1 MLVDCAKRLTGVDY
15 LRKSGKMEVFMYESN
30 RDQVRGGRTPLMAPN
45 LTNRA
50 ATAVLRSV
58 FALVGFSCCTFPGWA
73 QTQPQLPDGD
83 GKETIQKACG
93 SCHALTTVTNAGH
106 NRQEWTSVLNM
117 MVTAGAPV
125 PKAQIATVTDYLATN
140 FPERPAPD
148 AVVIPGTVEVS
159 IKEWQVPTAGSR
171 PHDPTLAPDGSVWY
185 TGQMANVL
193 GRFDPKTQQFKEY
206 PLKTPGSGP
215 HGLVPDKDGNIWFT
229 ANFKAYIGK
238 LDPKTGNVTE
248 YPMPDP
254 QAKDPHTLLFAPNG
268 NIYFTVQGG
277 NMLGRLNP
285 KTGEVKVVNSPTLK
299 SNPYGMVVSSK
310 GVPFFVEFGSNK
322 VASLDPDTLAI
333 HEYVLPHVD
342 SHPRRVAIT
351 PDDVIWYSDYSRGYL
366 GRLDPKTGQMTE
378 WTSPGGPR
386 SRPYGITAVGDVIW
400 YSESN
405 TKPNTV
411 VRFDPRT
418 EKFQTWII
426 PSGGGVVRNMVPT
439 PDGNLWLACSGVNG
453 IAFVEVKNSTKASSL
468 K

>member
-1 MLVDCAKRLTGVDY
+1 MHD
-15 LRKSGKMEVFMYESN
+15 SN
-30 RDQVRGGRTPLMAPN
+30 CNQVRRGRNPFGAPYRWN
-45 LTNRA
+45 WAVA
-50 ATAVLRSV
+50 AGWRS
-58 FALVGFSCCTFPGWA
+58 FLALAAFTLCVVAGWA
-73 QTQPQLPDGD
+73 QTQPQLPDGN

-93 SCHALTTVTNAGH
+93 SRHALTTVTNAGH

-125 PKAQIATVTDYLATN
+125 PKDQIATVTDYLAKN

-148 AVVIPGTVEVS
+148 AVVIPGSVEVS

-171 PHDPTLAPDGSVWY
+171 PHDPAFAPDGSVWY

-206 PLKTPGSGP
+206 TLKTPGSGP

-277 NMLGRLNP
+277 NMVGRLNP

-299 SNPYGMVVSSK
+299 SNPYGMVVSSQ

-351 PDDVIWYSDYSRGYL
+351 PDDVM
-366 GRLDPKTGQMTE
+366 MTE
-378 WTSPGGPR
+378 WASPGGPR

-411 VRFDPRT
+411 VRFDPKT

-453 IAFVEVKNSTKASSL
+453 IAFVEVKDSAKTSSL
-468 K
+468 N

>member
-1 MLVDCAKRLTGVDY
+1 MR
-15 LRKSGKMEVFMYESN
+15 RSS
-30 RDQVRGGRTPLMAPN
+30 GRTGRNHGVAETVNQRNQAAAARRPLILAV
-45 LTNRA
+45 A
-50 ATAVLRSV
+50 AFL
-58 FALVGFSCCTFPGWA
+58 CCTQPGLA
-73 QTQPQLPDGD
+73 QTQPALPEGA
-83 GKETIQKACG
+83 GKETVQKACA
-93 SCHALTTVTNAGH
+93 SCHALSTITNAGH
-106 NRQEWTSVLNM
+106 NREEWTSVLHM

-125 PKAQIATVTDYLATN
+125 PKDQIPAVTDYLAKN
-140 FPERPAPD
+140 FPERPAPE
-148 AVVIPGTVEVS
+148 AVVIPGSVEVS

-171 PHDPTLAPDGSVWY
+171 PHDPAFAPDGSVWY

-193 GRFDPKTQQFKEY
+193 GRFDPQTNQFKEY
-206 PLKTPGSGP
+206 PLKTPSSGP

-254 QAKDPHTLLFAPNG
+254 EARDPHTLLFAPNG
-268 NIYFTVQGG
+268 KIYFTVQGG
-277 NMLGRLNP
+277 NMLGRLDP
-285 KTGEVKVVNSPTLK
+285 KTGEVQVVSSPTPK

-322 VASLDPDTLAI
+322 VARLDPDTLAI
-333 HEYVLPHVD
+333 YEYVLPHVD

-366 GRLDPKTGQMTE
+366 GRLDPKTGKISE
-378 WTSPGGPR
+378 WPSPGGPR

-405 TKPNTV
+405 TRPNTV
-411 VRFDPRT
+411 VRFDTKT

-426 PSGGGVVRNMVPT
+426 PSGGGVVRNMVST

-453 IAFVEVKNSTKASSL
+453 IAFVEVKTSAKVASRN
-468 K
+468 

>member
-1 MLVDCAKRLTGVDY
+1 MRRSSCRTGQNMRVAETVNQRNQAAAAEKRLMFV
-15 LRKSGKMEVFMYESN
+15 L
-30 RDQVRGGRTPLMAPN
+30 
-45 LTNRA
+45 A
-50 ATAVLRSV
+50 ALLCSAQL
-58 FALVGFSCCTFPGWA
+58 GWS
-73 QTQPQLPDGD
+73 QTQPPLPEGA
-83 GKETIQKACG
+83 GKETVQKACA
-93 SCHALTTVTNAGH
+93 SCHALSTVTNAGH
-106 NRQEWTSVLNM
+106 NREEWTSVLHM

-125 PKAQIATVTDYLATN
+125 PKDQIPAVTDYLAKN
-140 FPERPAPD
+140 FPERPAPE
-148 AVVIPGTVEVS
+148 AVVIPGSVEVS
-159 IKEWQVPTAGSR
+159 IKEWPVPTAGSR
-171 PHDPTLAPDGSVWY
+171 PHDPAFAPDGSVWY

-193 GRFDPKTQQFKEY
+193 GRFDPQTNQFKEY
-206 PLKTPGSGP
+206 PLKTPSSGP

-268 NIYFTVQGG
+268 KIYFTVQGG
-277 NMLGRLNP
+277 NMVGRLDP
-285 KTGEVKVVNSPTLK
+285 KTGEVRVVSSPTPK
-299 SNPYGMVVSSK
+299 SNPYGMVVSSA

-366 GRLDPKTGQMTE
+366 GRLDPKTGKISE
-378 WTSPGGPR
+378 WPSPGGPR
-386 SRPYGITAVGDVIW
+386 SRPYGITAVGEVIW

-405 TKPNTV
+405 TKPNTI
-411 VRFDPRT
+411 VRFDTKT

-426 PSGGGVVRNMVPT
+426 PSGGGVVRNMVST
-439 PDGNLWLACSGVNG
+439 PNGNLWLACSGVNG
-453 IAFVEVKNSTKASSL
+453 IAFVEVKSSAKVASRN
-468 K
+468 

>member
-1 MLVDCAKRLTGVDY
+1 MRGSSGRAGQNIRVAETVNQRNQAVPAERRLILVL
-15 LRKSGKMEVFMYESN
+15 
-30 RDQVRGGRTPLMAPN
+30 
-45 LTNRA
+45 A
-50 ATAVLRSV
+50 ALLCSAQL
-58 FALVGFSCCTFPGWA
+58 GWS
-73 QTQPQLPDGD
+73 QTQPPLPEGA
-83 GKETIQKACG
+83 GKETVQKACA
-93 SCHALTTVTNAGH
+93 SCHALSTVTNAGH
-106 NRQEWTSVLNM
+106 NREEWTSVLHM
-117 MVTAGAPV
+117 MLTAGAPV
-125 PKAQIATVTDYLATN
+125 PKDQIPAVTDYLAKN
-140 FPERPAPD
+140 FPERPAPE
-148 AVVIPGTVEVS
+148 AVVIPGSVEVS
-159 IKEWQVPTAGSR
+159 IKEWPVPTAGSR
-171 PHDPTLAPDGSVWY
+171 PHDPAFAPDGSVWY

-193 GRFDPKTQQFKEY
+193 GRFDPRTNQFKEY
-206 PLKTPGSGP
+206 PLKTPSSGP

-268 NIYFTVQGG
+268 KIYFTVQGG
-277 NMLGRLNP
+277 NMVGRLDP
-285 KTGEVKVVNSPTLK
+285 KTGEVRVVSSPTPK
-299 SNPYGMVVSSK
+299 SNPYGMVVSSE

-366 GRLDPKTGQMTE
+366 GRLDPKTGKISE
-378 WTSPGGPR
+378 WPSPGGPR
-386 SRPYGITAVGDVIW
+386 SRPYGITAVGEVIW

-411 VRFDPRT
+411 VRFDT
-418 EKFQTWII
+418 KAEKFQTWII
-426 PSGGGVVRNMVPT
+426 PSGGGVVRNMVST

-453 IAFVEVKNSTKASSL
+453 IAFVEVKNSAKVASRN
-468 K
+468 

>member
-1 MLVDCAKRLTGVDY
+1 MRGSSCRTGQNTRVTETATQRNQAALTG
-15 LRKSGKMEVFMYESN
+15 R
-30 RDQVRGGRTPLMAPN
+30 PLI
-45 LTNRA
+45 LVLA
-50 ATAVLRSV
+50 AL
-58 FALVGFSCCTFPGWA
+58 LCCARLGWS
-73 QTQPQLPDGD
+73 QTQPPLPEGA
-83 GKETIQKACG
+83 GKETVQKACA
-93 SCHALTTVTNAGH
+93 SCHALSTVTNAGH
-106 NRQEWTSVLNM
+106 NREEWTSVLHM

-125 PKAQIATVTDYLATN
+125 PKEQIPAVTDYLAKN
-140 FPERPAPD
+140 FPERPAPE
-148 AVVIPGTVEVS
+148 AVVIPGSVEVS
-159 IKEWQVPTAGSR
+159 IKEWPVPTAGSR
-171 PHDPTLAPDGSVWY
+171 PHDPAFAPDGSVWY
-185 TGQMANVL
+185 SGQMANVL
-193 GRFDPKTQQFKEY
+193 GRFDPQTNQFKEY
-206 PLKTPGSGP
+206 PLKTPSSGP

-268 NIYFTVQGG
+268 KIYFTVQGG
-277 NMLGRLNP
+277 NMVGRLDP
-285 KTGEVKVVNSPTLK
+285 KTGEVRVVSSPTPK
-299 SNPYGMVVSSK
+299 SNPYGMVVSSE

-366 GRLDPKTGQMTE
+366 GRLDPKTGKISE
-378 WTSPGGPR
+378 WPSPGGPR

-411 VRFDPRT
+411 VRFDTKT

-426 PSGGGVVRNMVPT
+426 PSGGGVVRNMVST
-439 PDGNLWLACSGVNG
+439 HDGNLWLACSGVNG
-453 IAFVEVKNSTKASSL
+453 IAFVEIKNSAKVASRN
-468 K
+468 

>member
-1 MLVDCAKRLTGVDY
+1 M
-15 LRKSGKMEVFMYESN
+15 RKSSCHPGQETRMPVKTIN
-30 RDQVRGGRTPLMAPN
+30 QRNLAAPERPT
-45 LTNRA
+45 LILVVA
-50 ATAVLRSV
+50 ALLWCAQS
-58 FALVGFSCCTFPGWA
+58 GWS
-73 QTQPQLPDGD
+73 QTSPQLPDGN
-83 GKETIQKACG
+83 GKETVQKACG

-106 NRQEWTSVLNM
+106 NKQEWTSVVNM
-117 MVTAGAPV
+117 MVNQGAPV
-125 PKAQIATVTDYLATN
+125 PKDQIATLTDYLVKN
-140 FPERPAPD
+140 FPEKPAPE
-148 AVVIPGTVEVS
+148 AVVIPGSVEVS
-159 IKEWQVPTAGSR
+159 IKEWQVPTPGSR
-171 PHDPTLAPDGSVWY
+171 PHDPAFAPDGSVWY

-193 GRFDPKTQQFKEY
+193 GRFDPATQQFKEF
-206 PLKTPGSGP
+206 PLKTPSSGP

-277 NMLGRLNP
+277 NMVGRLNP
-285 KTGEVKVVNSPTLK
+285 KTGEVKVVSSQTPK
-299 SNPYGMVVSSK
+299 SNPYGMVVNSK

-322 VASLDPDTLAI
+322 VASLDPDTRAI

-342 SHPRRVAIT
+342 SRPRRVAIT

-366 GRLDPKTGQMTE
+366 GRLDPKTGKISE
-378 WTSPGGPR
+378 WASPGGPR
-386 SRPYGITAVGDVIW
+386 SRPYGITAVGDIIW

-411 VRFDPRT
+411 VRFDPKT

-426 PSGGGVVRNMVPT
+426 PSGGGVVRNMVST
-439 PDGNLWLACSGVNG
+439 PEGNLWLACSGVNG
-453 IAFVEVKNSTKASSL
+453 IAFVEVKNSEKTSSRN
-468 K
+468 

>member
-1 MLVDCAKRLTGVDY
+1 MHGWSCRTGQNMRPVAETRRQRNPAAAVGLTLVVA
-15 LRKSGKMEVFMYESN
+15 
-30 RDQVRGGRTPLMAPN
+30 
-45 LTNRA
+45 
-50 ATAVLRSV
+50 AVL
-58 FALVGFSCCTFPGWA
+58 CCPPPGWSQA
-73 QTQPQLPDGD
+73 QPPLPEGT
-83 GKETIQKACG
+83 GKETVQKACT
-93 SCHALTTVTNAGH
+93 SCHALSTVTNAGH
-106 NRQEWTSVLNM
+106 NREEWTSVLHM

-125 PKAQIATVTDYLATN
+125 PKDQIAAVTDYLAKN
-140 FPERPAPD
+140 FPERPAPE
-148 AVVIPGTVEVS
+148 AVVIPGSVKVS

-171 PHDPTLAPDGSVWY
+171 PHDPAFAPDGSVWY

-193 GRFDPKTQQFKEY
+193 GRFDPKTEQFKEY
-206 PLKTPGSGP
+206 PLKTPSSGP
-215 HGLVPDKDGNIWFT
+215 HGLVSDQDGNIWFT

-268 NIYFTVQGG
+268 KIYFTVQSG
-277 NMLGRLNP
+277 NMVGRLDP
-285 KTGEVKVVNSPTLK
+285 KTGEVKVVSSPTPQ
-299 SNPYGMVVSSK
+299 SNPYGMVVSSE

-322 VASLDPDTLAI
+322 VARLDPDTLAI

-366 GRLDPKTGQMTE
+366 GRLDPKTGKISE
-378 WTSPGGPR
+378 WPSPGGPR
-386 SRPYGITAVGDVIW
+386 SRPYGITAVGDVLW

-411 VRFDPRT
+411 VRFDTKT

-426 PSGGGVVRNMVPT
+426 PSGGGVVRNMVST

-453 IAFVEVKNSTKASSL
+453 IAFVEVQNSAKVASRN
-468 K
+468 